1 MTSYLLIDLDK
12 SSVGCVAPTGE
23 TRQVFLFAK
32 KKNNRQLAQAFA
44 AAHPQVA
51 FVKVGKD
58 EKLAEILSNQL
69 KKLLKSQPEAR
80 FLIDS
85 PRKKVVKLVDKLL
98 NRFPEAN
105 VMLLDVVQNDE
116 ENESDKTEND
126 KNPTHS
132 SEPKKETSPSQ
143 GQFNPPLTKL
153 PEMQQPQ
160 KNPASKTK
168 SKQPKIP
175 VAKKPSLLPK
185 ESPNWKNSLSENS
198 MLKQQVLLDKVAKN
212 HDDKDGDETDES
224 AFAYL
229 LSRLN
234 EAIEVLTKGYPKK
247 KEQVLGEL
255 MQALQVSH
263 SEAEMMFKNLVS
275 HGMMK
280 LENGNMV
287 KITNLIHL
295 LKLK

>member
-116 ENESDKTEND
+116 ENESDESEND

-132 SEPKKETSPSQ
+132 SEPKKETNPSQ

-160 KNPASKTK
+160 KIQAAKPKAS
-168 SKQPKIP
+168 SPKF
-175 VAKKPSLLPK
+175 L
-185 ESPNWKNSLSENS
+185 WQKNL
-198 MLKQQVLLDKVAKN
+198 
-212 HDDKDGDETDES
+212 
-224 AFAYL
+224 
-229 LSRLN
+229 RCC
-234 EAIEVLTKGYPKK
+234 PKK
-247 KEQVLGEL
+247 AQIGKTVCQK
-255 MQALQVSH
+255 APC
-263 SEAEMMFKNLVS
+263 
-275 HGMMK
+275 
-280 LENGNMV
+280 
-287 KITNLIHL
+287 
-295 LKLK
+295 